1 MSVSDDGGMADLTAF
16 RRPKRPTA
24 PRETAQPITPMLGT
38 CKEDLLTLIGA
49 RRRATLTSL
58 FGANAGAS
66 ALIDLRP
73 ADLAAI
79 SRRQA
84 RG

>member
-1 MSVSDDGGMADLTAF
+1 MSVPDDGGMADLTAF

-24 PRETAQPITPMLGT
+24 PRETAQPTPMLGT
-38 CKEDLLTLIGA
+38 CKEDLLALIGP

-58 FGANAGAS
+58 FGANSGPS

-73 ADLAAI
+73 ADPAAI